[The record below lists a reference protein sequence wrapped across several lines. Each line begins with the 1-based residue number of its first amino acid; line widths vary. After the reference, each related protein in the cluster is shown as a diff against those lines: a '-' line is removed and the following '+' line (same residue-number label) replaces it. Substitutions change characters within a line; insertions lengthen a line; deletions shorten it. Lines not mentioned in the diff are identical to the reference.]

1 MVVYDLDML
10 WSGVSPDEADAP
22 LIVDPHAVLPSPVAP
37 SKLQVGCAVERQ
49 GRPEPPRCATDS
61 LRCATRWRSAPI
73 RRAKRP
79 WNRASVSRSAN
90 ERIIGSCVDAE
101 RSERQAIITRQL
113 GLQKQVFGPQATE
126 MAMDADDD
134 DSTPRSCRTSSEART
149 ADRIFK
155 VMVWNSF
162 RDLRGRREAV
172 RDAMLGQ
179 GMRA

>member
-1 MVVYDLDML
+1 
-10 WSGVSPDEADAP
+10 
-22 LIVDPHAVLPSPVAP
+22 
-37 SKLQVGCAVERQ
+37 
-49 GRPEPPRCATDS
+49 
-61 LRCATRWRSAPI
+61 
-73 RRAKRP
+73 
-79 WNRASVSRSAN
+79 
-90 ERIIGSCVDAE
+90 
-101 RSERQAIITRQL
+101 
-113 GLQKQVFGPQATE
+113 
-126 MAMDADDD
+126 MDADDD